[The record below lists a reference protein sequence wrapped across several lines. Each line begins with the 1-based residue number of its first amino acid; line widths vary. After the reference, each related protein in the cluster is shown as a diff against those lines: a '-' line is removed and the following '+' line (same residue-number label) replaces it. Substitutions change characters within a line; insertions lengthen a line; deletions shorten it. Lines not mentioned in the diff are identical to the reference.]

1 VDGLEAG
8 AASAGDGDDGGDAE
22 VMIKRIIHCIEFS
35 EPYGREVANA
45 DNVDGSDEQKWRNE
59 TRGAVKRYGWL

>member
-35 EPYGREVANA
+35 EPYGRETN
-45 DNVDGSDEQKWRNE
+45 RN
-59 TRGAVKRYGWL
+59 GGMGGYKAISPCWPCLQ